1 MKEYLL
7 SVVPKIDQ
15 IPDFRHSEPDVIGV
29 SKELHELESSFGLKS
44 LDTEQ
49 IDERM
54 KKLRTKIESMKAV
67 IIELE
72 NVLKLKPSDNL
83 DLEEHIIHIANALK
97 K

>member
-7 SVVPKIDQ
+7 SVVPKIGQ
-15 IPDFRHSEPDVIGV
+15 IPDFRRNEPGAIDVSE
-29 SKELHELESSFGLKS
+29 ELHELESSFGLKS
-44 LDTEQ
+44 LDIEQ

-54 KKLRTKIESMKAV
+54 KKLRTKIESIKSV

-72 NVLKLKPSDNL
+72 NMLKLKPSDNL
-83 DLEEHIIHIANALK
+83 DLEGRIKLIVIALK